1 MEREG
6 FEPSKAT
13 PADLQSAPFGQL
25 GNLSKTDILI
35 LSKDSS
41 VVKGLSDVF
50 LDIFFLGCKLFQL
63 SWLLEKKEGRIFWN
77 PAPNS

>member
-1 MEREG
+1 
-6 FEPSKAT
+6 
-13 PADLQSAPFGQL
+13 
-25 GNLSKTDILI
+25 
-35 LSKDSS
+35 
-41 VVKGLSDVF
+41 LSDVF

>member
-1 MEREG
+1 VVEREG

-35 LSKDSS
+35 LSKDYS
-41 VVKGLSDVF
+41 VVKGLSHFF
-50 LDIFFLGCKLFQL
+50 LDIFSHQDLAC
-63 SWLLEKKEGRIFWN
+63 EKEKAGPRD
-77 PAPNS
+77 PAKALRQPRE